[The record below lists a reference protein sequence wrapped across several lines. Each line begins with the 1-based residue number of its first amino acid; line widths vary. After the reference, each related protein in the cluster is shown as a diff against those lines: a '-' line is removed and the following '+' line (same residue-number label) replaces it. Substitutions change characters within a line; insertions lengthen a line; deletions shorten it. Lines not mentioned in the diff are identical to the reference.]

1 MRRHFLL
8 PLVLSIAAAPTAAFA
23 QSPSVVVPEGRVDQT
38 PPPPRERLEQTPQA
52 GAATQSLPQVA
63 PFTLA
68 SVTVEGSSLPPAQL
82 EAAWRPFVGRTMDG
96 AQLEQ
101 LTDAIVAAYERSDVA
116 IYTVVVPGQDFADG
130 RVRMQA
136 LEGWIE
142 AVQVRGGEG
151 SKAREQAEAYLARI
165 GDERPLRRST
175 LQRYVSLVR
184 DIPGLRSG
192 MRLMTGADPEAV
204 RLELDIQPRPVQL
217 GLAANNRGTAFL
229 GRTQL
234 SADLYLNSLLQGG
247 DQTRLTYATPTDTER
262 FQYYAASHL
271 APLNDDGTTVQLS
284 AGHLRTRPAGVPIR
298 GRATSGGVVITHP
311 LIRSYDR
318 DLYVSLGLD
327 GIDADNAFLGATF
340 SDERTRA
347 LRAAAAY
354 TWQSDRRLAY
364 AAATGSVGLD
374 AFGARTLNPAI
385 TDIDFVKLNARAR
398 FTSYVGDRV
407 ILRLNAAGQWTD
419 DRLPASEQF
428 ALGGEEFGRAY
439 EASIV
444 AGDYGYAGSAELAWR
459 PPGLAPDFA
468 SSEAYGFVDGGR
480 IWYRARLG
488 FPTVDADLGSVGLGV
503 RAAYRQRFL
512 LELEAA
518 KALSNPLPFLD
529 RDDWR
534 GVFALKTL
542 W

>member
-1 MRRHFLL
+1 MRRSLL
-8 PLVLSIAAAPTAAFA
+8 PPLAASLLAASGAFA
-23 QSPSVVVPEGRVDQT
+23 QSPSVIVPEGRADQA
-38 PPPPRERLEQTPQA
+38 PPPPRERPPLTPQGPVSPTA
-52 GAATQSLPQVA
+52 PQVA
-63 PFTLA
+63 PFTLT
-68 SVTVEGSSLPPAQL
+68 SVKVEGSSLPEPVL

-96 AQLEQ
+96 AKLEG
-101 LTDAIVAAYERSDVA
+101 LTDAMVAAYETSDIA
-116 IYTVVVPGQDFADG
+116 IYTVLIPAQNFSGGQ
-130 RVRMQA
+130 VRIQV

-151 SKAREQAEAYLARI
+151 SRARGKAEAYLSRVRT
-165 GDERPLRRST
+165 ERPLRRST

-184 DIPGLRSG
+184 DLPGLRSD
-192 MRLMTGADPEAV
+192 MRLLTGADPEAI
-204 RLELDIQPRPVQL
+204 RLEIDLDPDPVQL

-247 DQTRLTYATPTDTER
+247 DQTRFTYATPTDTER
-262 FQYYAASHL
+262 FQYYAGSHT
-271 APLNDDGTTVQLS
+271 APLGDDGTTLQLS

-298 GRATSGGVVITHP
+298 GRATSAGLVLTHP

-318 DLYVSLGLD
+318 DLYLSLGFD
-327 GIDADNAFLGATF
+327 GIDADNALLGATF

-347 LRAAAAY
+347 LRAAAAF
-354 TWQSDRRLAY
+354 TWQNDRRLAY
-364 AAATGSVGLD
+364 LAATGSFGLD
-374 AFGARTLNPAI
+374 AFGARTLTPAL
-385 TDIDFVKLNARAR
+385 TDVDFIKLNGRAR
-398 FTSYVGDRV
+398 FTTFVGRQM

-428 ALGGEEFGRAY
+428 ALGGDEFGRAY
-439 EASIV
+439 EASII

-459 PPGLAPDFA
+459 PPGLPPRF
-468 SSEAYGFVDGGR
+468 SGSEAYGFVDGGR
-480 IWYRARLG
+480 VWYRSRLG
-488 FPTVDADLGSVGLGV
+488 FPTTHAELGSAGLGV
-503 RAAYRQRFL
+503 RAAWNQRVL

-534 GVFALKTL
+534 GIFALKTL

>member
-1 MRRHFLL
+1 MRRLLL
-8 PLVLSIAAAPTAAFA
+8 PLALSLAAAPAAAVA
-23 QSPSVVVPEGRVDQT
+23 QSPSVVVPEARADQT
-38 PPPPRERLEQTPQA
+38 PPPPRERPELTPQA
-52 GAATQSLPQVA
+52 GSATPGVPQIA
-63 PFTLA
+63 PFTLT

-82 EAAWRPFVGRTMDG
+82 DAAWRPFVGRTMDG

-101 LTDAIVAAYERSDVA
+101 LTDALVAAYERSDVA
-116 IYTVVVPGQDFADG
+116 IYTVLVPAQDFTDG
-130 RVRMQA
+130 RVRIQA

-151 SKAREQAEAYLARI
+151 GKARAKAEAYLARI
-165 GDERPLRRST
+165 GAERPLRRST

-184 DIPGLRSG
+184 DIPGLRSD
-192 MRLMTGADPEAV
+192 MQLVTGSDPEAV
-204 RLELDIQPRPVQL
+204 RLELDIDPRPVQL

-271 APLNDDGTTVQLS
+271 APLNDDGTTLQLTT
-284 AGHLRTRPAGVPIR
+284 GHLRTRPAGVPIR
-298 GRATSGGVVITHP
+298 GRATSGGVVVTHP

-327 GIDADNAFLGATF
+327 GIDADNAFLGAKF

-364 AAATGSVGLD
+364 VAATGSFGLD
-374 AFGARTLNPAI
+374 AFGARTLAPAL
-385 TDIDFVKLNARAR
+385 TDIDFVKLNGRAR

-428 ALGGEEFGRAY
+428 ALGGDEFGRAY
-439 EASIV
+439 EAAIV
-444 AGDYGYAGSAELAWR
+444 VGDYGYAASAELAWR
-459 PPGLAPDFA
+459 PPGLPPQFGG
-468 SSEAYGFVDGGR
+468 SEAYGFVDGGR
-480 IWYRARLG
+480 VWYRARVG

-503 RAAYRQRFL
+503 RTAYGQRFL

-518 KALSNPLPFLD
+518 KALSNPPPFGD